1 MVEML
6 LTARSIDFSI
16 KNEVRLYRCLCSF
29 LILFVL
35 FLCFVFFL
43 NPRVP
48 PTLFCWISS
57 TCHCITLCSIVL
69 YALCSIVLN
78 CIVFDCITFYCTVP
92 YRIVSYRIVVVL
104 FSSLSLLLSSE
115 FYTIF
120 LSPFFPLLYLLYV
133 INSVSFFSRFL
144 FLTS

>member
-16 KNEVRLYRCLCSF
+16 KNEVRSYRCLCSF

-69 YALCSIVLN
+69 YALCSMVLN
-78 CIVFDCITFYCTVP
+78 CIVYDCIAFYCTVS
-92 YRIVSYRIVVVL
+92 YRIVSYRSSAFLVTILTIVIRIL
-104 FSSLSLLLSSE
+104 
-115 FYTIF
+115 
-120 LSPFFPLLYLLYV
+120 
-133 INSVSFFSRFL
+133 
-144 FLTS
+144 